1 MSVRLLS
8 LHLKLE
14 LEVQRASS
22 LEGKTEVKWEEQG
35 QVGPQAQAGAP
46 ADGVEAVPV
55 LAASALGRVGGSLL
69 PVMGPRPH
77 LPRSRSSWRRIQ
89 GKRQQVQLGWLLM
102 PGDEPAKNLGGKMV
116 AASLLPPPSE
126 A

>member
-1 MSVRLLS
+1 MSVRLS

-46 ADGVEAVPV
+46 GDGVEAVLV
-55 LAASALGRVGGSLL
+55 LATSALGGVGGSLL
-69 PVMGPRPH
+69 PVMGPP
-77 LPRSRSSWRRIQ
+77 LTPAQESE
-89 GKRQQVQLGWLLM
+89 QLGED
-102 PGDEPAKNLGGKMV
+102 PGEGGAGAAQV
-116 AASLLPPPSE
+116 ALHARR
-126 A
+126 